1 MAINSQIKARSITS
15 KASSACKINMGLV
28 NGENMMRNHSDHKNY
43 AALTA
48 KKFDIGGG
56 DTTIDREITIG
67 TSTSTE
73 SPEDKAKREAA
84 EKAAA
89 AAEAAAKE
97 KKKQEDQ
104 KITIKE

>member
-67 TSTSTE
+67 TGTE

-89 AAEAAAKE
+89 AAAEAAKE